1 MDIAALSMAM
11 SQQNV
16 GLQVGIAVTKLSMDS
31 SDQNMQFM
39 TDMLKTMELSI
50 QPHVGGSIDIKL

>member
-39 TDMLKTMELSI
+39 TDMLKTMELSVT
-50 QPHVGGSIDIKL
+50 PHVGGSIDIKL